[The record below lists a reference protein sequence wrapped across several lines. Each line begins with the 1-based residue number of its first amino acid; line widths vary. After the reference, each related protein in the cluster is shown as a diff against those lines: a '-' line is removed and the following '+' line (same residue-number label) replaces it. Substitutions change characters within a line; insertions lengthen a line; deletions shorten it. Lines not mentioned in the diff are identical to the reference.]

1 MSHTSIENLVFEQLC
16 KVLRPWMVSCPCTRA
31 VVVSRGFKS
40 ESDCKKNVK
49 SSGGFSAAA
58 VSSQGLMKH
67 FIWLKTPTTGLC
79 LSPQCL
85 SPSPSHK
92 VTKDTF
98 VPIYSLVPKFWDDV
112 KVTEKSSNR
121 SQGCSTPGNKM
132 RPETCLM
139 FITPKSKSESSLR
152 TWPLDSH

>member
-67 FIWLKTPTTGLC
+67 FLWLKTPTTGLC
-79 LSPQCL
+79 LSPQCS

-92 VTKDTF
+92 VTKHTF
-98 VPIYSLVPKFWDDV
+98 VPI

-139 FITPKSKSESSLR
+139 FITPKSKS
-152 TWPLDSH
+152 